1 MNDFFRKYVS
11 CDLTSALWLWEIWLL
26 KKLRPIIV
34 IIDTYFNER
43 CSVVKQFL
51 ISVFHL
57 IFSYFCEL
65 VLTLIFPTGYTTGS
79 AMYPTF
85 SLLNHNCVCN
95 TRTRKFIQDGNNIIE
110 LEAMVIIKKGEEIC
124 TRYE

>member
-1 MNDFFRKYVS
+1 MIQLQL
-11 CDLTSALWLWEIWLL
+11 CGPCEIWLL

>member
-1 MNDFFRKYVS
+1 ML
-11 CDLTSALWLWEIWLL
+11 CEIWLL
-26 KKLRPIIV
+26 KELRPIIV
-34 IIDTYFNER
+34 IICTYFLER
-43 CSVVKQFL
+43 RSVLQQFL

-57 IFSYFCEL
+57 IFGYFCEL
-65 VLTLIFPTGYTTGS
+65 FITLFFSTGYTTGS

-95 TRTRKFIQDGNNIIE
+95 TRTRKFLQDGNNIIE

-124 TRYE
+124 TRYVCNSKLY